1 MMKNTT
7 MIKQRI
13 ILLNIILFICIG
25 LTAQHGS
32 IRGFITDKDDAEP
45 CMYANVYLQGTDL
58 GASTDLSG
66 YFTITRVPPGDYTF
80 IVTYMGYDSI
90 AITVNVRPNHVT
102 TQNIEMNKSSFVLEE
117 TVVSAER
124 QESRTQVQVSRINVT
139 SEQIR
144 QLPSIGSQ
152 PDIAQ
157 YLQVLP
163 GVTFTGD
170 QGGQLYIRGGAPIQ
184 NLVLLD
190 GLVIYNPFHSIG
202 LFSVFDSD
210 IIRNAEVHTGGFN
223 AEYGGRLSSTMDI
236 TTRDGN
242 PNRFGGKLS
251 SSTFGSKLVL
261 EGPIANFEESNT
273 TISYILSAKTAYLEQ
288 SSKLFYEYINDGDGL
303 PFNYTDIYGKMSIN
317 TSGGSRV
324 NFFGFNFTDNVSY
337 QGLSDLNWSSSGF
350 GGNFI
355 IVPPGS
361 TVMIKSNVSYSD
373 YNIELQTLDNL
384 PRSSGV
390 MGFNIGLDFLYY
402 LGRNSFVYGIHAH
415 GFRTDFN
422 FHNSVGREISEIQ
435 NTTELSVYG
444 KYKYNLGNLIIEPG
458 FRLQYYATLGE
469 GSPEPR
475 LGIKYNI
482 TENLR
487 LKFAGG
493 LYSQNLIAANSDR
506 EVVNLFYGFLSGVV
520 NLPETFRGEQIDFR
534 LQKSQHAIAGIEY
547 DFTNRFNVNL
557 EGYIKNFSQLIN
569 LNRNKIYD
577 DNAEYNFDKPDYL
590 KKDFVIES
598 GYAYGVDILFKY
610 ENRKLF
616 LWAVYSLGWIKRNDG
631 IIEYAPHYDRRHN
644 INLVASYKFGKDQT
658 WQISGRWN
666 LGSGFPF
673 TQTRGL
679 YELPN
684 LHEDINFEYWS
695 ANGNLGVA
703 YADLNL
709 GRLPYYHR
717 FDMSF
722 SKTFEF
728 SKYTI
733 LEIDLSVT
741 NIYNR
746 RNIFY
751 FDRIDFNRV
760 DQLPIMP
767 SIGINLN
774 F

>member
-1 MMKNTT
+1 
-7 MIKQRI
+7 MIKYKTQI
-13 ILLNIILFICIG
+13 ILLTLLLLQLGLF
-25 LTAQHGS
+25 AQVGS
-32 IRGFITDKDDAEP
+32 IRGFITDSDDSEP
-45 CMYANVYLQGTDL
+45 CMYANVFLHGTDL
-58 GASTDLSG
+58 GASTDLNG
-66 YFTITRVPPGDYTF
+66 YYVITRVPPGDYTLV
-80 IVTYMGYDSI
+80 VTYMGYDSV
-90 AITVNVRPNHVT
+90 AMRVNVRANHVT
-102 TQNIEMNKSSFVLEE
+102 TTNIAMKKSAFVLEE
-117 TVVSAER
+117 TVVSAAR
-124 QESRTQVQVSRINVT
+124 QESMTQVQVSRINIT

-170 QGGQLYIRGGAPIQ
+170 QGGQLYIRGGSPIQ

-210 IIRNAEVHTGGFN
+210 IIRNAEVYTGGFS

-242 PNRFGGKLS
+242 PNRFGGKFS
-251 SSTFGSKLVL
+251 TSTFGSKLVL
-261 EGPIANFEESNT
+261 EGPIARFEETNT
-273 TISYILSAKTAYLEQ
+273 SISYIVSAKTAYLEQ
-288 SSKLFYEYINDGDGL
+288 SSKLFYQYINDGQGL
-303 PFNYTDIYGKMSIN
+303 PFNYTDIYGKLSLN
-317 TSGGSRV
+317 ASGGSRV
-324 NFFGFNFTDNVSY
+324 NLFGFSFSDNVSY
-337 QGLSDLNWSSSGF
+337 QGLSDLNWRSNGF

-390 MGFNIGLDFLYY
+390 MGFNIGFDFLYY
-402 LGRNSFVYGIHAH
+402 LGRNSFVYGINAH

-422 FHNSVGREISEIQ
+422 FHNSMGRRISEVQ

-444 KYKYNLGNLIIEPG
+444 KYKYNLGNIIIEPS
-458 FRLQYYATLGE
+458 FRLHYYATLSE
-469 GSPEPR
+469 ASPEPR
-475 LGIKYNI
+475 LGIKYNV
-482 TENLR
+482 TEDFR

-520 NLPETFRGEQIDFR
+520 NIPETFRGQELDFR

-547 DFTNRFNVNL
+547 DFTRRFNINL

-577 DNAEYNFDKPDYL
+577 DIAENFDKPDYL
-590 KKDFVIES
+590 KKDFVVES
-598 GYAYGVDILFKY
+598 GYAYGADVLLKY
-610 ENRKLF
+610 ENRRIF
-616 LWAVYSLGWIKRNDG
+616 LWAVYSLGWIKRHDG
-631 IIEYAPHYDRRHN
+631 IAEYYPHYDRRHN
-644 INLVASYKFGKDQT
+644 VNLVASYKFGEDNL
-658 WQISGRWN
+658 WHISGRWN

-684 LHEDINFEYWS
+684 LYEDINFEYWS
-695 ANGNLGVA
+695 SNGTLGVA

-717 FDMSF
+717 FDISI

-733 LEIDLSVT
+733 LELDFSIT
-741 NIYNR
+741 NVYNR